1 MLRVEIHDSADS
13 LSLKL
18 EGRFTGV
25 DAENTRTL
33 VTRCREGMRLVVD
46 LTDVTFID
54 SSGRRGTIVFWPV
67 RDGIRCPNILY
78 TRHMRA
84 PASATCSRWGIE
96 YEHVRRFPHE
106 RSPTYGPCTSAGKRG
121 SLKTSRQARCDFP
134 RFHPEFCGIRAA
146 VSRPAVYR
154 SFVLTEEVLE

>member
-33 VTRCREGMRLVVD
+33 ITRCREGMRLVVD

-54 SSGRRGTIVFWPV
+54 SVGEEALSFFGRFGTEFVAQTSYTLDICERLHLRLTRDAASNTNTSGASRTNGRR
-67 RDGIRCPNILY
+67 RMA
-78 TRHMRA
+78 HA
-84 PASATCSRWGIE
+84 
-96 YEHVRRFPHE
+96 H
-106 RSPTYGPCTSAGKRG
+106 
-121 SLKTSRQARCDFP
+121 Q
-134 RFHPEFCGIRAA
+134 PENEG
-146 VSRPAVYR
+146 V
-154 SFVLTEEVLE
+154 

>member
-33 VTRCREGMRLVVD
+33 ITRCREGMRLVVD

-54 SSGRRGTIVFWPV
+54 SVGEEALSFFGRFGTEFVAQTS
-67 RDGIRCPNILY
+67 Y
-78 TRHMRA
+78 TLDICERLHLR
-84 PASATCSRWGIE
+84 PCSRCGIE
-96 YEHVRRFPHE
+96 YEHIRRFPHK
-106 RSPTYGPCTSAGKRG
+106 RSPTHGPCTSVGKRG

>member
-33 VTRCREGMRLVVD
+33 ITRCREGMRLVVD

-54 SSGRRGTIVFWPV
+54 SVGEGVLSFFGRFGAEFAAPTSYTLDICERLHLRLAAGRPSDANTSGGSCTNAGRCRGHARQSENEKVQKP
-67 RDGIRCPNILY
+67 P
-78 TRHMRA
+78 A
-84 PASATCSRWGIE
+84 PTM
-96 YEHVRRFPHE
+96 
-106 RSPTYGPCTSAGKRG
+106 
-121 SLKTSRQARCDFP
+121 
-134 RFHPEFCGIRAA
+134 
-146 VSRPAVYR
+146 
-154 SFVLTEEVLE
+154 